1 MIAGDEP
8 ELEVIQGA
16 LDGTLKSVFSKD
28 YTTTEQPELLRTAAK
43 MAETFPTL
51 RFWYTSTIR

>member
-8 ELEVIQGA
+8 ELEAIQGA

-28 YTTTEQPELLRTAAK
+28 YTTDRAARTIK
-43 MAETFPTL
+43 DCC
-51 RFWYTSTIR
+51 